1 MANYAV
7 MSPGKYRLGISFN
20 FPPLTNKRL
29 RQDYLIKKIKWK
41 TSVLIGQR
49 LYLGNVK
56 LVDKDNKE
64 RVYSDSVFKSRAS
77 QFDSFTMD
85 RRIDVAVN
93 DGEEII
99 RLATYA
105 DRLLQYKQNTLYIIN
120 ATKSQ
125 EFLEATHKHKGV
137 SHHNAVCETDYGV
150 AWCNEHGA
158 YLYNGRQVGDLLVK
172 EGVRFISE
180 SLWNSFYVD
189 GETMIG
195 FAPKSKQLI
204 IMKSF
209 KNATSDSGDIL
220 VYDMVTSSWVKG
232 TGRLN
237 AEDKTNL
244 VNMWDGSLIYGYENT
259 TDQTTIVPW
268 QSSPSEAI
276 DNFNVQIKELNFG
289 TQAKKKVIK
298 VELTYKG
305 ASGGNT
311 NVVPKYSV
319 DGGAYTNNF
328 VDSSGS
334 EITNIIGSA
343 NFTVIELYTQ
353 SNANNIKT
361 FSMKFEDV
369 SGQDVSADFEVNDM
383 SIIYRQKSIK

>member
-1 MANYAV
+1 MPNYAV
-7 MSPGKYRLGISFN
+7 MNPGKYRLGVPFN
-20 FPPLTNKRL
+20 FPPLANKRL
-29 RQDYLIKKIKWK
+29 RQEYLIKQIKWK

-56 LVDKDNKE
+56 LIDKDNKE
-64 RVYSDSVFKSRAS
+64 RIYSDSVFKSRAG
-77 QFDSFTMD
+77 QFDTFTMD

-125 EFLEATHKHKGV
+125 EFLEVTHKHKGV

-150 AWCNEHGA
+150 AWCNEHGV
-158 YLYNGRQVGDLLVK
+158 YLYNGRQVGDLFVK

-189 GETMIG
+189 GETMVG
-195 FAPKSKQLI
+195 FSPKSKQLI

-209 KNATSDSGDIL
+209 KNATSNSGDIL
-220 VYDMVTSSWVKG
+220 VYDMITSSWVKG
-232 TGRLN
+232 TARLN

-259 TDQTTIVPW
+259 PNQTTIVPW
-268 QSSPSEAI
+268 QSNPSEAI
-276 DNFNVQIKELNFG
+276 DNFNVQLKELNFG

-298 VELTYKG
+298 VELL
-305 ASGGNT
+305 
-311 NVVPKYSV
+311 PKYSV
-319 DGGAYTNNF
+319 DGGGYTNNF
-328 VDSSGS
+328 VDRSGAQ
-334 EITNIIGSA
+334 ITNIVGSA

-369 SGQDVSADFEVNDM
+369 SGQDVSADFEINDM

>member
-1 MANYAV
+1 
-7 MSPGKYRLGISFN
+7 
-20 FPPLTNKRL
+20 
-29 RQDYLIKKIKWK
+29 
-41 TSVLIGQR
+41 
-49 LYLGNVK
+49 
-56 LVDKDNKE
+56 
-64 RVYSDSVFKSRAS
+64 
-77 QFDSFTMD
+77 
-85 RRIDVAVN
+85 
-93 DGEEII
+93 
-99 RLATYA
+99 
-105 DRLLQYKQNTLYIIN
+105 
-120 ATKSQ
+120 
-125 EFLEATHKHKGV
+125 
-137 SHHNAVCETDYGV
+137 
-150 AWCNEHGA
+150 
-158 YLYNGRQVGDLLVK
+158 
-172 EGVRFISE
+172 
-180 SLWNSFYVD
+180 
-189 GETMIG
+189 
-195 FAPKSKQLI
+195 
-204 IMKSF
+204 MKSF
-209 KNATSDSGDIL
+209 KNATSNSGDIL

-276 DNFNVQIKELNFG
+276 NNFNVQLKELNFG

-311 NVVPKYSV
+311 NVLPKYSI
-319 DGGAYTNNF
+319 DGGEYTNNF
-328 VDSSGS
+328 VDSSGAQ
-334 EITNIIGSA
+334 ITNIVGSA

-369 SGQDVSADFEVNDM
+369 SGQDVAADFEINDM